1 MRYNGW
7 YAGCSQDV
15 GTLLREWR
23 KRRRMSQLE
32 LASRA
37 DSSARHI
44 SFIETGRASP
54 SRSILL
60 RLADHMDIP
69 IRERNVLLVAAGFAP
84 FFPENSFTETE
95 DLSIVREELKRLLV
109 AYEPN
114 PVFIHDAQYRV
125 IEANRAFHALV
136 SDVAEHLLLP
146 SPNVMRLTMHPEGLA
161 PRIHKYPLWRA
172 HLLGRLR
179 HQLAMRGSA
188 PLRELYE
195 EVSCYP
201 APPAWRGED
210 TGPDRDDAFRF
221 PFALP
226 LLLEHEGQV
235 LSFVSAVM
243 SLSAPTEV
251 TVSELEVEVFL
262 PTNPETAQALQVMG
276 ERITRTERG
285 RGIRSPI

>member
-7 YAGCSQDV
+7 HAGRSQGV
-15 GTLLREWR
+15 GSLLREWR
-23 KRRRMSQLE
+23 KMRRMSQLE

-54 SRSILL
+54 SRNILL
-60 RLADHMDIP
+60 RLADQMDIP

-84 FFPENSFTETE
+84 FFPENSFTETG
-95 DLSIVREELKRLLV
+95 DLSVVREELKRLLV
-109 AYEPN
+109 AYDPN
-114 PVFIHDAQYRV
+114 PVFIRDAQYRV
-125 IEANRAFHALV
+125 IEANRAFHALM

-161 PRIHKYPLWRA
+161 PRIHKYHLWRA

-179 HQLAMRGSA
+179 HQLTMSGSET
-188 PLRELYE
+188 LRELYE
-195 EVSCYP
+195 EVSHYP
-201 APPAWRGED
+201 APPPRHGEN

-226 LLLEHEGQV
+226 LLMEHEGQV

-251 TVSELEVEVFL
+251 TVSELEVEIFL
-262 PTNPETAQALQVMG
+262 PANPETAQALQAMG
-276 ERITRTERG
+276 ERITRMERG
-285 RGIRSPI
+285 RGIRSLT